1 MAFITLDFETYYDKD
16 LGFKTQT
23 NEEYLNDPRF
33 EVIGVA
39 VRVDEEPTRWFS
51 GTDEETGNWLRQF
64 DWEESA
70 LLCHNAMFDGA
81 ILSWRYGIVPKM
93 YYDTLCMAR
102 AVHGTEVGNSL
113 AKLAE
118 YYGIGVK
125 GTEVVNA
132 FGKSRANFSWEM
144 LARYGEYCKNDVD
157 LTYELFWRL
166 APRLQE
172 SEHKLIDMTLR
183 MYTQPV
189 LHLNDAVLLERLEEV
204 QAEKSKMLAG
214 LMSKLGV
221 DSEEAV
227 RAKLASN
234 PQFARVL
241 EDFGVKPPMKVSP
254 TTGKDTYALAK
265 NDLGFIAL
273 TEHEDPIIQQ
283 LCAVRLGT
291 KSTIEESR
299 ITRFIDTGARNKGLL
314 PVPLKYYGAHTGR
327 WSGQDGVNLQNL
339 PSRDKKKKALK
350 NAIQAPHDHYI
361 VNCDSSQIEAR
372 VLAWL
377 AGQQDVV
384 EAFAQK
390 RDIYCEDATVV
401 FGRKITKADTVE
413 RFVGKTCLGAD
424 TRVLTRRGWVPILDV
439 ALTDQLWDGVEW
451 VQHQGVSF
459 MGLKPTIWL
468 SGLELTTDHEILTAH
483 TKWETAQDVLT
494 HEAVFQSA
502 LDLATSSLSGMENTI
517 PYAQG
522 FVGAGT
528 RFADALAAG
537 VNTLMRGITLE
548 RDGQPHV
555 TPAPNAR
562 QAKKDGGNTSQS
574 YLTTPIA
581 AGCSVDWPLPLL
593 AAIAETTTTSAI
605 TVKEASTYLRNGGKT
620 ALRSLNIFR
629 QYRAGTTP
637 AGKWIAS
644 TIQKGM
650 SRGIFGSLRL
660 KRTRTTEELSSS
672 LRPVFDIL
680 NSGSRNR
687 FTVLTERGPLIVHNC
702 RLGLGYGTGAA
713 KLQHTLETTPPGAK
727 LALDECKGLVN
738 TWRSNNPYITA
749 LWREADQALED
760 LMSWPTG
767 KMPYWL
773 GKQAAVLVTHDGLVL
788 PNQCKIRYK
797 NLRRSDGKIV
807 YDGRKGMETI
817 WGGTVV
823 ENVVQALAR
832 IIVGEQ
838 MIKMSKKY
846 RPVLT
851 VHDAAVILAPKP
863 LIEDAIAYVTKVM
876 STPPDWCATLPVA
889 CEAKYGE
896 TYGEC

>member
-39 VRVDEEPTRWFS
+39 VRIDEEPTRWFS

-132 FGKSRANFSWEM
+132 FGKRRRDFNTED
-144 LARYGEYCKNDVD
+144 LARYGDYCKNDVD

-204 QAEKSKMLAG
+204 QAEKSEMLRG
-214 LMSKLGV
+214 LMSKMGV

-234 PQFARVL
+234 PQFYRVL
-241 EDFGVKPPMKVSP
+241 LDFGVTPPMKISP
-254 TTGKDTYALAK
+254 KTGKSTYAFAK
-265 NDLGFIAL
+265 NDVDFIAL
-273 TEHEDPIIQQ
+273 TEHEDPMIQQ

-390 RDIYCEDATVV
+390 RDIYCEDASKVY
-401 FGRKITKADTVE
+401 GRVITKADPIE
-413 RFVGKTCLGAD
+413 RFVGKT
-424 TRVLTRRGWVPILDV
+424 
-439 ALTDQLWDGVEW
+439 
-451 VQHQGVSF
+451 
-459 MGLKPTIWL
+459 M
-468 SGLELTTDHEILTAH
+468 
-483 TKWETAQDVLT
+483 
-494 HEAVFQSA
+494 
-502 LDLATSSLSGMENTI
+502 
-517 PYAQG
+517 
-522 FVGAGT
+522 
-528 RFADALAAG
+528 
-537 VNTLMRGITLE
+537 
-548 RDGQPHV
+548 
-555 TPAPNAR
+555 
-562 QAKKDGGNTSQS
+562 
-574 YLTTPIA
+574 
-581 AGCSVDWPLPLL
+581 
-593 AAIAETTTTSAI
+593 
-605 TVKEASTYLRNGGKT
+605 
-620 ALRSLNIFR
+620 
-629 QYRAGTTP
+629 
-637 AGKWIAS
+637 
-644 TIQKGM
+644 
-650 SRGIFGSLRL
+650 
-660 KRTRTTEELSSS
+660 
-672 LRPVFDIL
+672 
-680 NSGSRNR
+680 
-687 FTVLTERGPLIVHNC
+687 

-773 GKQAAVLVTHDGLVL
+773 GKQAAVLVTHEGLLL
-788 PNQCKIRYK
+788 PNNCKIRYK

-807 YDGRKGMETI
+807 YDGRKGTESI

>member
-39 VRVDEEPTRWFS
+39 VKVDEEPTRWFS
-51 GTDEETGNWLRQF
+51 GTDEETSNWLRQF

-132 FGKSRANFSWEM
+132 FGKRQRDFNTED
-144 LARYGEYCKNDVD
+144 LARYGDYCKNDVD

-166 APRLQE
+166 APRLPE

-204 QAEKSKMLAG
+204 KAEKSEMLRG
-214 LMSKLGV
+214 LMSKMGV

-254 TTGKDTYALAK
+254 ATGKDTYAFAK
-265 NDLGFIAL
+265 NDVDFIAL
-273 TEHEDPIIQQ
+273 TEHEDPTIQQ

-299 ITRFIDTGARNKGLL
+299 ITRFIDIGARNKGLL

-361 VNCDSSQIEAR
+361 INCDSSQIEAR

-377 AGQQDVV
+377 AGQDDVV

-390 RDIYCEDATVV
+390 RDIYCEDASKVY
-401 FGRKITKADTVE
+401 GRIITKADPIE
-413 RFVGKTCLGAD
+413 RFVGKT
-424 TRVLTRRGWVPILDV
+424 
-439 ALTDQLWDGVEW
+439 
-451 VQHQGVSF
+451 
-459 MGLKPTIWL
+459 M
-468 SGLELTTDHEILTAH
+468 
-483 TKWETAQDVLT
+483 
-494 HEAVFQSA
+494 
-502 LDLATSSLSGMENTI
+502 
-517 PYAQG
+517 
-522 FVGAGT
+522 
-528 RFADALAAG
+528 
-537 VNTLMRGITLE
+537 
-548 RDGQPHV
+548 
-555 TPAPNAR
+555 
-562 QAKKDGGNTSQS
+562 
-574 YLTTPIA
+574 
-581 AGCSVDWPLPLL
+581 
-593 AAIAETTTTSAI
+593 
-605 TVKEASTYLRNGGKT
+605 
-620 ALRSLNIFR
+620 
-629 QYRAGTTP
+629 
-637 AGKWIAS
+637 
-644 TIQKGM
+644 
-650 SRGIFGSLRL
+650 
-660 KRTRTTEELSSS
+660 
-672 LRPVFDIL
+672 
-680 NSGSRNR
+680 
-687 FTVLTERGPLIVHNC
+687 

-767 KMPYWL
+767 KKPYWL
-773 GKQAAVLVTHDGLVL
+773 GKQAAVLVTYDGLLL
-788 PNQCKIRYK
+788 PNQCKIRYQQ
-797 NLRRSDGKIV
+797 LERRDGKV
-807 YDGRKGMETI
+807 WHKSRKGMETI

-832 IIVGEQ
+832 VIVGEQ

-851 VHDAAVILAPKP
+851 VHDAAVVLAPKP
-863 LIEDAIAYVTKVM
+863 LIDQAIAYVTEVM